1 MIDHEQNRRE
11 LIGLTLS
18 LATAATLGGALAA
31 EAQPPPR
38 ADLIPQGAGALKSL
52 AADLARAPRRRDFKT
67 TPMILTEPSQW
78 DASALSL
85 LLAYPGQPKQVWDN
99 TEIDSPWLNLMRNS
113 MNAQIWSFRHADF
126 IAVSATHGTAHLA
139 LFDQA
144 MWDKYGF
151 AKMSGGKMTSN
162 SLIVDAGLS
171 GSAAD
176 YQNPTGL
183 FSPEGGDSIPV
194 LMRRGVVFLGC
205 HNAIWE
211 VSGKL
216 IKAGANRDK
225 LSHEQLAA
233 ELTNH
238 LIPGAVL
245 TPGVVSTIPEL
256 QRAGY
261 LYIK

>member
-1 MIDHEQNRRE
+1 MTKHGQNRRE
-11 LIGLTLS
+11 LIGLTLG
-18 LATAATLGGALAA
+18 LAAAATLGGATTGS
-31 EAQPPPR
+31 AQAVPA
-38 ADLIPQGAGALKSL
+38 ADLIPPGGAALKRL
-52 AADLARAPRRRDFKT
+52 AEELARAPRRRDYKSV
-67 TPMILTEPSQW
+67 PMVLTEPSQW
-78 DASALSL
+78 DSEALTL
-85 LLAYPGQPKQVWDN
+85 LTAYAGEPKQVWDN

-113 MNAQIWSFRHADF
+113 MNAEIWSFKHPDF
-126 IAVSATHGTAHLA
+126 IAVSATHGSAHLA

-151 AKMSGGKMTSN
+151 AKMAGGKMASN
-162 SLIVDAGLS
+162 TLIVDKTQG
-171 GSAAD
+171 GSVAD
-176 YQNPTGL
+176 YQNPNGL

-211 VSGKL
+211 VSAKL
-216 IKAGANRDK
+216 IKAGTNPDK
-225 LSHEQLAA
+225 LSHEQIAA

-238 LIPGAVL
+238 LIHGAVL
-245 TPGVVSTIPEL
+245 TPGVVATIPEL